1 MGIIQKFGLDTRLF
15 SFQLINFLVLAFI
28 LKKFLYPPLKKMLDE
43 RKNKIEQSLE
53 DAKNAK
59 IFLENAGAE
68 GKKILAI
75 AKSDADKLTAS
86 SKISISQAQEKANLE
101 AKQRSEQILD
111 DAKRKA
117 QEEFEKMNKQIGKI
131 SIDVSGKV
139 ISKVLSDLF
148 TDDEKQKLMTR
159 ALEKIDEHKHI
170 AN

>member
-1 MGIIQKFGLDTRLF
+1 MGIIQKFGLDVRLF
-15 SFQLINFLVLAFI
+15 SFQLINFLVVVFI

-43 RKNKIEQSLE
+43 RKNKIEQSLQ

-59 IFLENAGAE
+59 VFLENAGAE

-86 SKISISQAQEKANLE
+86 SKISISQAQERAILE

-111 DAKRKA
+111 DAKLNA

-159 ALEKIDEHKHI
+159 ALEKIDEHI